1 MIKIFL
7 LLEGRE
13 APFALTEQAAAEEVR
28 GLLPDIAGYVQ
39 TRAMGDAPFSGCAE
53 FYFGNESGA
62 GSLDPATLSSLFSG
76 ATRVAA
82 SVSGDHRVV
91 MRLPQF
97 FKGPNVKG
105 VYPFRRRVD
114 LAVADF
120 QAYWWHTHGPIAALT
135 EHALAYCQTHPM
147 QSAYE
152 HGEPDFDGVTEIF
165 WPDMQSAESAV
176 ASRQMTEDQAGDA
189 QNFVDLDSV
198 MLFFGVEDVVIEP

>member
-39 TRAMGDAPFSGCAE
+39 TRAMGDAHFSGCAE
-53 FYFGNESGA
+53 FYFGTESGA
-62 GSLDPATLSSLFSG
+62 GSLDPAALSSLFSG

-147 QSAYE
+147 RSAYE
-152 HGEPDFDGVTEIF
+152 HGEPVDV
-165 WPDMQSAESAV
+165 
-176 ASRQMTEDQAGDA
+176 
-189 QNFVDLDSV
+189 FVRR
-198 MLFFGVEDVVIEP
+198 FVIELIELTSTQCIVIVGCVVKRTVQPFRHMSWCDQSNSAGLVESRN